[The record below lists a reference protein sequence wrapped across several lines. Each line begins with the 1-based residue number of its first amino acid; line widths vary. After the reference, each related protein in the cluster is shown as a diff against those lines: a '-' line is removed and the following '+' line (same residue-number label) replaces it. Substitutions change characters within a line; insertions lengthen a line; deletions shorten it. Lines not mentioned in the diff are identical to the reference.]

1 MRYLR
6 SFNRRLQEFRDARHL
21 TDSDIAALLRVDD
34 AVIRYWE
41 MNDERKRTYPSIDN
55 LLDLCLKTETP
66 LEHWL
71 DLDGIPNGTQLQL
84 PGLAMVEE
92 SDLGPLLEQ
101 LQMEVLRL
109 VPSEEEKELLRRFR
123 RANDENR
130 RLILQLMS

>member
-1 MRYLR
+1 MRYLQ
-6 SFNRRLQEFRDARHL
+6 SFNHRLREFRDARHL
-21 TDSDIAALLRVDD
+21 TDSDVAALLRVDD
-34 AVIRYWE
+34 AIIRYWE
-41 MNDERKRTYPSIDN
+41 VEDERKRTYPSIDN

-71 DLDGIPNGTQLQL
+71 DLDGIPNGTQLDL

-101 LQMEVLRL
+101 LQLEMLRL
-109 VPSEEEKELLRRFR
+109 IPSEEEKELLRRFR
-123 RANDENR
+123 RTSAENR

>member
-1 MRYLR
+1 MRYLQ
-6 SFNRRLQEFRDARHL
+6 SFNRRLREFRDARHL

-34 AVIRYWE
+34 AIIRYWE
-41 MNDERKRTYPSIDN
+41 MEDERKRTYPSIDN

-71 DLDGIPNGTQLQL
+71 DLDGIPNGTQLDL

-101 LQMEVLRL
+101 LQLEMLRL
-109 VPSEEEKELLRRFR
+109 IPSEEEKELLRRFR
-123 RANDENR
+123 RTSAENR

>member
-21 TDSDIAALLRVDD
+21 TDGDIAALLRVDE

-41 MNDERKRTYPSIDN
+41 MDDERKRTYPSIDN

-71 DLDGIPNGTQLQL
+71 ELDGIPNGTQLQL